1 MNIKILVAAHKKY
14 SMPKEVCIYQ
24 YMLDVKEKKIWDI

>member
-14 SMPKEVCIYQ
+14 RMPEDKIYFPVQ
-24 YMLDVKEKKIWDI
+24 VGSYGKRI